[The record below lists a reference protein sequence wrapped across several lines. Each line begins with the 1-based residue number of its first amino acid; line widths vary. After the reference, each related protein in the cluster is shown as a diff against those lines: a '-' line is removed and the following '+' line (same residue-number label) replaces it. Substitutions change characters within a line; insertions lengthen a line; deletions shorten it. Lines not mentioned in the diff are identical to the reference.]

1 MSMSG
6 SKCQDVNVR
15 MLMIGLDVDVI
26 VQVVVFV
33 NGVVVDGVVGD
44 MNCML

>member
-6 SKCQDVNVR
+6 GKCQDVNVR
-15 MLMIGLDVDVI
+15 MLMLGLDVDVI